1 MPRFYVPFPDAEVG
15 KPIVLPSES
24 VHHAMR
30 VLRLRQDDK
39 VEVFNGRGLCAKGP
53 IHFAADYAEV
63 VPEEIKQ
70 SERGL
75 RLILLQSLVSNEK
88 MDWIVEKA
96 CELGYSKIVVFPAD
110 RSEIRLTSEKAAK
123 RLERWN
129 KIAVSAC
136 KQCGEYFL
144 PEIVFK
150 SSLKSAAEEA
160 EGLRIM
166 LSPSA
171 QTRSEDEEIRAV
183 TFAVGPEGGF
193 SDGEMNTLLGAG
205 FTGKRL
211 GARVLRTE
219 TAAIAAAS
227 YAQTLWGDFNYP

>member
-1 MPRFYVPFPDAEVG
+1 MPRFYVPFPGAEVG

-39 VEVFNGRGLCAKGP
+39 VEVFNGRGLSAKGP

-63 VPEEIKQ
+63 VPEKIER
-70 SERGL
+70 SERSL

-110 RSEIRLTSEKAAK
+110 RSEIRLTSEKTAK
-123 RLERWN
+123 RLERWG

-136 KQCGEYFL
+136 KQCGEDFL
-144 PEIVFK
+144 PDIVYAPG
-150 SSLKSAAEEA
+150 LKEAAGLA
-160 EGLRIM
+160 EGLCIM

-171 QTRSEDEEIRAV
+171 QARDEDEKILAV

-193 SDGEMNTLLGAG
+193 SDNEIKTLTGAG
-205 FTGKRL
+205 FAGKRL

-227 YAQTLWGDFNYP
+227 YAQTLWGDFN

>member
-1 MPRFYVPFPDAEVG
+1 MPRFFVPFSDAEAG

-39 VEVFNGRGLCAKGP
+39 VEVFNGRGLSAQGP

-75 RLILLQSLVSNEK
+75 RLILLQALVSNEK

-96 CELGYSKIVVFPAD
+96 CELGYCKIIAFPAD

-136 KQCGEYFL
+136 KQCGEDFL
-144 PEIVFK
+144 PEIVYEP
-150 SSLKSAAEEA
+150 SLKSAAKKA

-171 QTRSEDEEIRAV
+171 HPRSEDEEIRAV

-193 SDGEMNTLLGAG
+193 SDSEMKMLLSTD

-211 GARVLRTE
+211 GARILRTE

-227 YAQTLWGDFNYP
+227 YAQTLWGDFK